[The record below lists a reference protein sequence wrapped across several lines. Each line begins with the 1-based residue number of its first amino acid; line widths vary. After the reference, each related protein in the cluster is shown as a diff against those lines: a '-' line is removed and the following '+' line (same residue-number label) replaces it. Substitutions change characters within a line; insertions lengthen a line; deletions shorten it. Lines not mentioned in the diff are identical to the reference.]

1 MSVGMVGMGAASLGT
16 DAVKDAKATN
26 AAGQFESLLIAQML
40 KSMRES
46 ESGWLGTGE
55 DSASDSAMA
64 MAEEHFASAISAA
77 GGLGLAKIVNS
88 GLKTPGLGGSVNVAG
103 SVAGNPDR
111 LMKCR
116 PRRGLRG
123 R

>member
-1 MSVGMVGMGAASLGT
+1 MTTGIVGTSSAALGASG
-16 DAVKDAKATN
+16 VKDPKASD

-55 DSASDSAMA
+55 DSASDTAMG

-77 GGLGLAKIVNS
+77 GGLGLAKIVKAGLEAPNLS
-88 GLKTPGLGGSVNVAG
+88 GGIHVGAPKVGGRIG
-103 SVAGNPDR
+103 S
-111 LMKCR
+111 
-116 PRRGLRG
+116 
-123 R
+123 

>member
-1 MSVGMVGMGAASLGT
+1 MGAASLG
-16 DAVKDAKATN
+16 AESMAGNVKESKSAN

-46 ESGWLGTGE
+46 ESGWLGTGD

-88 GLKTPGLGGSVNVAG
+88 GLKAPDLSRGVHVAASVMGHGDA
-103 SVAGNPDR
+103 S
-111 LMKCR
+111 
-116 PRRGLRG
+116 
-123 R
+123 

>member
-1 MSVGMVGMGAASLGT
+1 MGAAALGASGVN
-16 DAVKDAKATN
+16 DLKAAN

-77 GGLGLAKIVNS
+77 GGLGLAKLVDS
-88 GLKTPGLGGSVNVAG
+88 GLKAPHLGRGVNVDG
-103 SVAGNPDR
+103 SVAGDR
-111 LMKCR
+111 I
-116 PRRGLRG
+116 GG
-123 R
+123 

>member
-1 MSVGMVGMGAASLGT
+1 MTGLGSSALDT
-16 DAVKDAKATN
+16 STVKDPKA

-55 DSASDSAMA
+55 DSSSDSAMA

-77 GGLGLAKIVNS
+77 GGFGLAKIVNAGLEAPNLSRSVHLPGSKVNGKS
-88 GLKTPGLGGSVNVAG
+88 GG
-103 SVAGNPDR
+103 
-111 LMKCR
+111 
-116 PRRGLRG
+116 
-123 R
+123 

>member
-1 MSVGMVGMGAASLGT
+1 MSTGITGIGAPAVDTSS
-16 DAVKDAKATN
+16 VKDPKAAV

-77 GGLGLAKIVNS
+77 GGFGLAKIVNN
-88 GLKTPGLGGSVNVAG
+88 GLKAPDLSRSVHVAG
-103 SVAGNPDR
+103 SKV
-111 LMKCR
+111 K
-116 PRRGLRG
+116 
-123 R
+123 

>member
-1 MSVGMVGMGAASLGT
+1 MNATSLG
-16 DAVKDAKATN
+16 AGEVKDSKAAD

-46 ESGWLGTGE
+46 ESGWLGTGD

-77 GGLGLAKIVNS
+77 GGLGLAKIV
-88 GLKTPGLGGSVNVAG
+88 G
-103 SVAGNPDR
+103 
-111 LMKCR
+111 
-116 PRRGLRG
+116 RGLEAPDLKRSLRLSSPLSG
-123 R
+123 SRVGG

>member
-1 MSVGMVGMGAASLGT
+1 MSVGMTGIGSAALDTSSVKDPKAAS
-16 DAVKDAKATN
+16 

-77 GGLGLAKIVNS
+77 GGLGLGKLVTA
-88 GLKTPGLGGSVNVAG
+88 GLESPNLRGSVQVSG
-103 SVAGNPDR
+103 SKVG
-111 LMKCR
+111 
-116 PRRGLRG
+116 GQSG
-123 R
+123 S

>member
-1 MSVGMVGMGAASLGT
+1 MSVGTVGMGASALGASGVNDL
-16 DAVKDAKATN
+16 KAAN

-40 KSMRES
+40 KAMRES

-77 GGLGLAKIVNS
+77 GGLGLAKIVNT
-88 GLKTPGLGGSVNVAG
+88 GLKAPGLSRSINVTS
-103 SVAGNPDR
+103 SVAGD
-111 LMKCR
+111 
-116 PRRGLRG
+116 GIG
-123 R
+123 S

>member
-1 MSVGMVGMGAASLGT
+1 MNVGMVGTGAASLSAG
-16 DAVKDAKATN
+16 AVKDAKAAN

-77 GGLGLAKIVNS
+77 GGLGLAKILNS
-88 GLKTPGLGGSVNVAG
+88 GLKAPGLGRGIKVDR
-103 SVAGNPDR
+103 SVAGD
-111 LMKCR
+111 
-116 PRRGLRG
+116 GIG
-123 R
+123 G

>member
-1 MSVGMVGMGAASLGT
+1 MSMGITGMGAASLSAGN
-16 DAVKDAKATN
+16 VQDAKAAN
-26 AAGQFESLLIAQML
+26 AGRQFESLLIAQML
-40 KSMRES
+40 KTMRES

-88 GLKTPGLGGSVNVAG
+88 GLKAPDLGRNIRVGGSVGGDGTG
-103 SVAGNPDR
+103 S
-111 LMKCR
+111 
-116 PRRGLRG
+116 
-123 R
+123 